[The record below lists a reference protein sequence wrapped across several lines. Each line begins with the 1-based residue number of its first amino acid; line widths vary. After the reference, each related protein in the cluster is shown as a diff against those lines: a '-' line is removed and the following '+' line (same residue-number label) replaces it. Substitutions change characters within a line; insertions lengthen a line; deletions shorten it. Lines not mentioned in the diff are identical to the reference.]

1 MDGMVSMVVE
11 LVEMEQI
18 DTTVIAR
25 QFLDTSLITSLA
37 QDLVEIGQIGIFS
50 FMMGLVISQL
60 ILIVQTLLASGETD
74 KFV

>member
-1 MDGMVSMVVE
+1 MVSMVG
-11 LVEMEQI
+11 MEQI

-25 QFLDTSLITSLA
+25 QFLDTSFITSLA

-60 ILIVQTLLASGETD
+60 ILIVQTLLATGETD
-74 KFV
+74 KIVS